1 MNIYFM
7 HNEENEGLYV
17 IAVTRQSAKKIYS
30 HNSNNINSF
39 MDIRGH
45 KVISNV
51 PEKYEGV
58 IDLDNPKLRKY
69 DLHYYDEEGKEI
81 PYIDCTNKSWDKI

>member
-17 IAVTRQSAKKIYS
+17 IAVTRDSAKKIYY
-30 HNSNNINSF
+30 HNANNIDSYL
-39 MDIRGH
+39 DIRGH
-45 KVISNV
+45 RVLCNV
-51 PEKYEGV
+51 PEKYEDV
-58 IDLDNPKLRKY
+58 IDFDNPKLRKY

-81 PYIDCTNKSWDKI
+81 PWVK